1 MIKLHNVS
9 KRFGSFQAVND
20 VSLHIE
26 GGEIFGIIGTS
37 GAGKST
43 LLRLMNFLERP
54 DQGNVIFN
62 GRDLNDLTSKQLRQV
77 RQSLS
82 MIFQS
87 HHLVKNKTVFH
98 NVAVPLEIA
107 KVDKSEQKERIL
119 ESLRFVG
126 LEDLQ
131 AQYPNQLSGGQMQR
145 VAIARAIVNQP
156 KVLLCDE
163 PTSSLDP
170 HTTVELLKVLKK
182 VNKELNMTI
191 VIVSH
196 EMDVIKSLCERVIV
210 IEDGKVFDAFS
221 IQPKGVDQINKGA
234 IGLVEQ
240 LKNGGEPHFS

>member
-1 MIKLHNVS
+1 MIQLYNVS
-9 KRFGSFQAVND
+9 KRFGSFQAIKD
-20 VSLHIE
+20 VSLHIK
-26 GGEIFGIIGTS
+26 GGEIFGIVGTS

-43 LLRLMNFLERP
+43 LLRLMNFLEIP
-54 DQGNVIFN
+54 DQGSVMFDQK
-62 GRDLNDLTSKQLRQV
+62 DLNDLSSKQLRHV
-77 RQSLS
+77 RQSLG

-87 HHLVKNKTVFH
+87 HHLVNNKTVFQ
-98 NVAVPLEIA
+98 NIAVPLEIA
-107 KVDKSEQKERIL
+107 KLDKSKHKARIL

-126 LEDLQ
+126 LEHLQ
-131 AQYPNQLSGGQMQR
+131 NQYPNQLSGGQKQR

-191 VIVSH
+191 VLVSH
-196 EMDVIKSLCERVIV
+196 EMDVIKSLCEKVVV
-210 IEDGKVFDAFS
+210 IENGEVFDAFS
-221 IQPKGVDQINKGA
+221 IQPKGVEQITKGA